1 MKSRITIEVDFNNRN
16 KPIIQIVSR
25 HSDDIRDNLIKA
37 FYQSL
42 QGSSWC
48 RVRFEQH
55 YDNPKNPEENFHRIL
70 ITPIQFDEIG
80 SEGEQMLEQMK
91 RRIEAQEKGE
101 AYTPPQ

>member
-1 MKSRITIEVDFNNRN
+1 MKSRITIEVDFNNHN

-55 YDNPKNPEENFHRIL
+55 YDNPKAPEENFHRIL
-70 ITPIQFDEIG
+70 ITPIPFDNVKQ
-80 SEGEQMLEQMK
+80 EGEEMLEQIK
-91 RRIEAQEKGE
+91 QRTEAHQRGE
-101 AYTPPQ
+101 GYAPPQ